1 MDIVGASSGQEISP
15 ADKIR
20 LLEAEIDRLE
30 ERNKQLKTAIRK
42 ALFNIIMLE
51 IRLDIKTL

>member
-1 MDIVGASSGQEISP
+1 MDIVELSP

-30 ERNKQLKTAIRK
+30 ERNKQLKNAIRK
-42 ALFNIIMLE
+42 ALLNIIMLE

>member
-1 MDIVGASSGQEISP
+1 MDIVELSP

-20 LLEAEIDRLE
+20 LLEAEIDKLE

-51 IRLDIKTL
+51 IRIDIKTL